1 MNVLVAAARLAADHR
16 GLMMCRAELLGA
28 LGVFCLACEPPP
40 LSGFEPSFPQL
51 DVWPPNRE
59 VCELGERTF
68 IDPTKVEKIVP
79 IQLVDGPPMKL
90 ETRSLGKPKVL
101 LPKQEGT
108 YYPAK
113 HALTNRRAMVHRV
126 DEDKHGIVR
135 KVHEA
140 YLVDFEDGVVEHFSG
155 MSRFEQYSE
164 AGVGI
169 AWQMRDGVKWKV
181 LVHGE
186 DGLVVPLWPEEE
198 GAPDLLIHPVW
209 KQAWIF
215 GVVIEP
221 RGYGKFPEKTKVRT
235 VYIHWPD
242 LRKPPPKGPKVKL
255 PFRVRFSKDEIITES
270 GSVHGPDHKQQVDVP
285 FVVSGEHDGC
295 SAAELNRDGSY
306 DCRYGGYK
314 TLADGWTYG
323 TYNDENLDVYFEA
336 RHRETGESHLIR
348 AQGEDEDCYSRHAV
362 MDPPRVL
369 VGCDGGR
376 AVIVWTP
383 DQTVELPLIEDA
395 TGSLTSDDGALFIGY
410 QEIEQPNQYRDNP
423 WVSRYWL
430 DLPSLSSTLAPVG
443 SSRVTSGYPYRGRWL
458 FAQGQGR
465 GGQFATRL
473 GAQVQRA
480 VPTRFV
486 CGGAGFQDWAG
497 DALLLGCWRGGPNP
511 RTLDGLDLGLGLAI
525 VLPGADNRE
534 SLITES
540 HVLSTRRGQG
550 ELVSWRRGTIWPS
563 SLE

>member
-1 MNVLVAAARLAADHR
+1 MT
-16 GLMMCRAELLGA
+16 CRAELLGA
-28 LGVFCLACEPPP
+28 LGLFCLACEPPP
-40 LSGFEPSFPQL
+40 LSALEPSFPQL

-59 VCELGERTF
+59 VSEPGERTF
-68 IDPTKVEKIVP
+68 IDPTKLEKIVP

-140 YLVDFEDGVVEHFSG
+140 YLVDFEDGVVERFSG

-169 AWQMRDGVKWKV
+169 AWQVRDGVKWKV

-215 GVVIEP
+215 GVVVEP
-221 RGYGKFPEKTKVRT
+221 RGYGKHPEETEVRT

-242 LRKPPPKGPKVKL
+242 LRQPPPKGPKVKL
-255 PFRVRFSKDEIITES
+255 PFRVKFSKDEIITES

-323 TYNDENLDVYFEA
+323 TYDDENLDVYFEA
-336 RHRETGESHLIR
+336 RHRETGESHVIR
-348 AQGEDEDCYSRHAV
+348 APGEDEDCSATHTL
-362 MDPPRVL
+362 MSPPRVL
-369 VGCDGGR
+369 VACDGPSPVVAWSPERVVG
-376 AVIVWTP
+376 VP
-383 DQTVELPLIEDA
+383 
-395 TGSLTSDDGALFIGY
+395 
-410 QEIEQPNQYRDNP
+410 EIEGANGAWRSDNGRVFVGYERVKSKRDVD
-423 WVSRYWL
+423 WRSRSWL
-430 DLPSLSSTLAPVG
+430 DLASLVSVVASEG
-443 SSRVTSGYPYRGRWL
+443 SEHASAGSPYGGPWIFAQDLPQSALLVARIGERQQRRVT
-458 FAQGQGR
+458 
-465 GGQFATRL
+465 L
-473 GAQVQRA
+473 GEPPGKAA
-480 VPTRFV
+480 
-486 CGGAGFQDWAG
+486 FQAWHS
-497 DALLLGCWRGGPNP
+497 DALLIGYWRRAPNP
-511 RTLDGLDLGLGLAI
+511 APLVGLDLDQGI
-525 VLPGADNRE
+525 VVTLPGADNRE
-534 SLITES
+534 SLISAT
-540 HVLSTRRGQG
+540 HVLSTRRQQR
-550 ELVSWRRGTIWPS
+550 ELVAWPRGTTWS
-563 SLE
+563 SSSSE